1 MTEEDLKKL
10 KDECLTFRLE
20 GLKLSRENK
29 KLKEI
34 NDFLTLS
41 HSNIE
46 KAWLREVEK
55 NAELTKL
62 IQIDQL
68 EREAKSE

>member
-1 MTEEDLKKL
+1 MTES
-10 KDECLTFRLE
+10 ECLTFRLE
-20 GLKLSRENK
+20 ALKLSRENK

-41 HSNIE
+41 HSNME
-46 KAWLREVEK
+46 KAWLKEVEK
-55 NAELTKL
+55 NAELTML
-62 IQIDQL
+62 IRIDQL